1 MTQADVDR
9 WRAATKRKNE
19 LRKRRS
25 EMDAKVDVIKAERD
39 KEKQSIR
46 EMVESEPGY
55 DPKSSQNALNTL
67 LKSIDKRYEVKINE
81 IYEEYNA
88 PLREQFS
95 EDNTLIDRMRKRLG
109 MDSPTETESPST
121 EEAPVSGEQASIQ
134 GLDPEFLRV
143 SETPISP
150 VDAPYVDETI
160 ITRLPTNYEINS
172 DAQPVKSGT
181 EIADFN
187 VVNAYDHRLKVVSG
201 LGIAELVA
209 M

>member
-1 MTQADVDR
+1 MFPSHDQ
-9 WRAATKRKNE
+9 KS
-19 LRKRRS
+19 L
-25 EMDAKVDVIKAERD
+25 
-39 KEKQSIR
+39 R
-46 EMVESEPGY
+46 EMVESDPDY
-55 DPKSSQNALNTL
+55 DSNNEQARNALDTL
-67 LKSIDKRYEVKINE
+67 LKEVDVRFQRRIDAK
-81 IYEEYNA
+81 YEEYNA
-88 PLREQFS
+88 PLREEFS
-95 EDNTLIDRMRKRLG
+95 ENKTLIDRMRTRLG
-109 MDSPTETESPST
+109 MDPPAETESPST

-134 GLDPEFLRV
+134 GLDPEFLRA

-160 ITRLPTNYEINS
+160 ITRLPTNYKINP
-172 DAQPVKSGT
+172 DAQPAVTSGT